1 VIQNPREENKIM
13 DAPESFI
20 KPAQR
25 IASFKPYF
33 FATLTNRIAALKK
46 KNVDVIRIDMGS
58 PDLPPADFII
68 QALEKSAN
76 RADAHGYTPAGGTA
90 AYRQAIAKYYSNRF
104 QVQIDPET
112 EALGLIGSKE
122 GLFNLSQA
130 ILNPGDVSLIP
141 DPGYPV
147 YTSGAIVA
155 GAEIYPLPL
164 LKENAFL
171 PDLASIPTA
180 ILKRARLLW
189 LNYPNNPTGA
199 TASFDFFTR
208 VVDFGRKN
216 DIIIAHDAPYV
227 DICYNGYVAPSLMQ
241 VPGAKEV
248 GVEFNSLSK
257 AYNMGGW
264 RLGMVVGNP
273 QIIGYLFTLKSQ
285 VDTSHFGPMMD
296 AGVAALT
303 GDQTW
308 LEERNDIYLYRRDIV
323 LTGLRK
329 AGFEADTPPAAIY
342 VWARLPHGYT
352 DSMDFCT
359 RMLDETGVST
369 TPGIVFGQYGEGYLR
384 ISLGT
389 ATDRIKEAMER
400 IVSWLK

>member
-1 VIQNPREENKIM
+1 MEAT
-13 DAPESFI
+13 DSFI

-25 IASFKPYF
+25 IAYFKPYF
-33 FATLTNRIAALKK
+33 FATLNSKIAGLKK
-46 KNVDVIRIDMGS
+46 KNIDVIRIDMGS
-58 PDLPPADFII
+58 PDLPPADFIVK
-68 QALEKSAN
+68 ALEKSAN
-76 RADAHGYTPAGGTA
+76 RSDSHGYTPMGGTT
-90 AYRQAIAKYYSNRF
+90 AYRQAIAQYYQNRF
-104 QVQIDPET
+104 NVQIDPEK

-122 GLFNLSQA
+122 GLYNLSQV

-147 YTSGAIVA
+147 YTSGAVIA

-164 LKENAFL
+164 LKQNAFL
-171 PDLASIPTA
+171 PDLASIPSDV
-180 ILKRARLLW
+180 LKRARLLW

-199 TASFDFFTR
+199 IAPFEFL
-208 VVDFGRKN
+208 VQAVEFGRKHG
-216 DIIIAHDAPYV
+216 IVIAHDAPYV
-227 DICYNGYVAPSLMQ
+227 DICFNGYIAPSLMQ

-273 QIIGYLFTLKSQ
+273 QIINYIFTLKSQ
-285 VDTSHFGPMMD
+285 IDTSHFGPMMD
-296 AGVAALT
+296 AGIAALT

-323 LTGLRK
+323 LAGLRK
-329 AGFEADTPPAAIY
+329 AGFEVDTPPAAIY
-342 VWARLPHGYT
+342 VWARLPKGYT

-359 RMLDETGVST
+359 RLLDETGVSM
-369 TPGIVFGQYGEGYLR
+369 TPGIVFGQYGEGFLR

-389 ATDRIKEAMER
+389 ATDRIKEAMDR
-400 IVSWLK
+400 VNSWLK